1 MQEMG
6 DTGSTPEWEDV
17 LEEEMVTY
25 SSIFA
30 WENPQTEEPG
40 GLQLMGSEKS
50 GTQLGDHAITTT
62 GTVTLEVL

>member
-30 WENPQTEEPG
+30 WEN
-40 GLQLMGSEKS
+40 S
-50 GTQLGDHAITTT
+50 
-62 GTVTLEVL
+62 